1 MADKLKLTLA
11 VLVMVIGIGGF
22 YYLGDKPD
30 LIRLAS
36 LLAASA
42 LAVVVA
48 MQTAAGRDAWEFA
61 KGARMELRKVVWPA
75 RRETVQMTLVV
86 FVLVILV
93 ALFLW
98 TIDWMLLKLVQAAT
112 GQGT

>member
-11 VLVMVIGIGGF
+11 MLIVAIGIGGF
-22 YYLGDKPD
+22 YYFGDKPD
-30 LIRLAS
+30 LIRLAT
-36 LLAASA
+36 LLAAGA
-42 LAVVVA
+42 LAIVVA
-48 MQTAAGRDAWEFA
+48 MQTAAGHNAWEFT

-75 RRETVQMTLVV
+75 RRETMQMTLVV

-98 TIDWMLLKLVQAAT
+98 SVDWVLLKLVQAVT
-112 GQGT
+112 GQGI

>member
-11 VLVMVIGIGGF
+11 MLVVIIGIGGF

-30 LIRLAS
+30 LIRLAT
-36 LLAASA
+36 LLAAA
-42 LAVVVA
+42 AVAVVVA
-48 MQTAAGRDAWEFA
+48 MQSAAGRDAWEFA

-75 RRETVQMTLVV
+75 RRETMQMTLVV

-98 TIDWMLLKLVQAAT
+98 AVDWALLKLLQAVT
-112 GQGT
+112 GQGI